1 MSNVDCLVW
10 NIAPELITWPVTIR
24 YYGVFFAMTLLG
36 GLYLWRWQMTR
47 GGWRDDVAS
56 NFFIYGVLGVV
67 IGSRIGHC
75 LFYNTDY
82 YLSHP
87 LQILYFWKGGLASH
101 GATVGL
107 VIALFLYHRI
117 YRIPFIEVTDRLA
130 IPAALAAAM
139 VRMGNFFN
147 SEIVGRATD
156 VPWAVCFPR
165 YDGANMVPRHPSQL
179 YEFFGGLWVMGL
191 LFLVD
196 KLAGKEKRPRGL
208 MTGTFLTGYFTFRYL
223 VEYAKE
229 YQTLTPD
236 TMITM
241 GQILSLPFLLT
252 GVAVLLFVWQKGG
265 WPHGDPAL
273 ARNPPLP
280 EAPAPKAKK
289 KKRSKK
295 R

>member
-1 MSNVDCLVW
+1 MPNVECMVW
-10 NIAPELITWPVTIR
+10 DIAPELITWPVTIR
-24 YYGVFFAMTLLG
+24 YYGVFFALTLLG
-36 GLYLWRWQMTR
+36 GLYLWRWQMVR
-47 GGWRDDVAS
+47 GGWRDDVAQ

-67 IGSRIGHC
+67 LGSRVGHC

-82 YLSHP
+82 YLSNP

-107 VIALFLYHRI
+107 IIALILYHRV
-117 YRIPFIEVTDRLA
+117 YRIPLIELTDRLA

-165 YDGANMVPRHPSQL
+165 YDGAHMVPRHPSQL

-196 KLAGKEKRPRGL
+196 RLSGKEKRPRGL
-208 MTGTFLTGYFTFRYL
+208 MTGTFLVGYFTFRYL
-223 VEYAKE
+223 VEFAKE

-236 TMITM
+236 MMITM
-241 GQILSLPFLLT
+241 GQILSIPFILAGLII
-252 GVAVLLFVWQKGG
+252 LNYVWLKGG
-265 WPHGDPAL
+265 WPPGDPAL
-273 ARNPPLP
+273 ARVPSAPPK
-280 EAPAPKAKK
+280 PKQAKKTSKK
-289 KKRSKK
+289 KKR
-295 R
+295 